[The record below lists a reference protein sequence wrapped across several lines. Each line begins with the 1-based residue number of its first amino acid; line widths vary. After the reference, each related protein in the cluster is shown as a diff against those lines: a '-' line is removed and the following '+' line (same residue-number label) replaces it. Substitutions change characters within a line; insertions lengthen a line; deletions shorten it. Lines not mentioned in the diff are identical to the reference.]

1 MHKSPDLGERFQ
13 LRCNN
18 MFNTFLGTSS
28 CQSVNAAIVS
38 LAEIKYQ
45 AYQEV
50 SLLLQFWNYEV

>member
-1 MHKSPDLGERFQ
+1 MRKSPDLGERFQ
-13 LRCNN
+13 LCCSN

-38 LAEIKYQ
+38 PAESKYQ

-50 SLLLQFWNYEV
+50 SLLLKFWNYEV